1 MSVDLARNRDDIV
14 KLEGQLKEVTG
25 KVVSL
30 ELGVSKDVTAINV
43 KLTGLTDQV
52 RTLASRLWGITLLI
66 IGAVITIILTR
77 LL

>member
-14 KLEGQLKEVTG
+14 KMESQLKEVTG
-25 KVVSL
+25 KVVAL